1 MHRLLPLAAV
11 WPLVLAACQTLPP
24 GRPPFELASTEH
36 PGVALGE
43 AERQA
48 AVQRFQDFYAE
59 ITPDSVASK
68 TGGLYADNV
77 FFNDTLKTLNGRAA
91 VQAYFLKTTS
101 HTEFVR
107 ARVVDV
113 AHSGANTY
121 VRWEMDVKFRGGRE
135 PVRTVGMTLLRFD
148 GAGQVVLHQ
157 DFWDPAAGFYEHL
170 PVLGGILRWIR
181 SRI

>member
-11 WPLVLAACQTLPP
+11 WPFFLAACQTLPP
-24 GRPPFELASTEH
+24 GRPPFESASATY
-36 PGVALGE
+36 PGVELGE
-43 AERQA
+43 AQRRA
-48 AVQRFQDFYAE
+48 AVQRFQDFYAD
-59 ITPDSVASK
+59 ITPESVASK

-77 FFNDTLKTLNGRAA
+77 FFNDTLKTLHGREA
-91 VQAYFLKTTS
+91 VQAYFLKTT
-101 HTEFVR
+101 HHADFVR

-113 AHSGANTY
+113 AHSGSNTY

-135 PVRTVGMTLLRFD
+135 PVRTIGMTLLRFD
-148 GAGQVVLHQ
+148 EAGRAVLHQ

-181 SRI
+181 SLI